1 MGNDTN
7 TITTNQELTS
17 DAIAANAAPSPLEQL
32 EALRASTVSKEEYER
47 VVAERNQMFQTLAH
61 QPAATTVNQPNQPT
75 AAERNARKAELR
87 KSLYDDNCDLDNLTY
102 WKNTLELRK
111 LIIEDGGRD
120 PFLPWGKDNA
130 VDEDDRKVVD
140 RVVAGVQSCIDYAD
154 GDSVLFTN
162 ELQRIT
168 IDTPQARVAA
178 AANRR

>member
-1 MGNDTN
+1 MENEN
-7 TITTNQELTS
+7 ITTTTTTES
-17 DAIAANAAPSPLEQL
+17 SAAPSPLEQL
-32 EALRASTVSKEEYER
+32 EALRANSVSKDEYER

-61 QPAATTVNQPNQPT
+61 QPAATATQTVSAPT
-75 AAERNARKAELR
+75 KAEQMARMQELR
-87 KSLYDDNCDLDNLTY
+87 KSLYDENCDLDNLDY
-102 WKNTLELRK
+102 WKNTLELRQ
-111 LIIEDGGRD
+111 LVIDNGGRD

-130 VDEDDRKVVD
+130 VDDDDRKIVD

-154 GDSVLFTN
+154 GDSMLFTN